1 VRYKVGDIAQ
11 AKKCSNPECDAE
23 PATGRVAEPV
33 GDNWFFNCSQC
44 GFGYLILQVMQKLYN
59 KYGVGMTNFLV

>member
-1 VRYKVGDIAQ
+1 MAQ

-44 GFGYLILQVMQKLYN
+44 GFEIKPMKPPEDFEGW
-59 KYGVGMTNFLV
+59 

>member
-1 VRYKVGDIAQ
+1 MHYKVGDMVQ
-11 AKKCSNPECDAE
+11 AKKCSNPECDVE

-44 GFGYLILQVMQKLYN
+44 GFGIKIEQQPD
-59 KYGVGMTNFLV
+59 

>member
-1 VRYKVGDIAQ
+1 VYSLIVRYKVGDMAQ

-33 GDNWFFNCSQC
+33 GDNWFFNCRQC
-44 GFGYLILQVMQKLYN
+44 GFGIKVDQQLD
-59 KYGVGMTNFLV
+59 